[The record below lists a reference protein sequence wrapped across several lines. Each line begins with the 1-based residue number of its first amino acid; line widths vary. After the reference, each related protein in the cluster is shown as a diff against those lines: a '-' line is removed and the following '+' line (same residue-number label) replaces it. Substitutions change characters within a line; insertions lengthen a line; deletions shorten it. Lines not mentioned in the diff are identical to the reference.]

1 MDFKKSYCPKEF
13 ESSIYQK
20 WLEEGKFIPKKSKTG
35 KTFYIPIPPPN
46 VTWNLHLWHA
56 LTLTLEDIMVR
67 YHRMKWDDTVWIP
80 WTDHAWIATQNVVEN
95 KLAKQWLQ
103 RTEIWREKFLEEVWN
118 WKDEYASNINWQIK
132 LLWASVDWSKERFTL
147 DEWLN
152 KTVEHVFC
160 DLYNKWLIYR
170 WEYMVN
176 YSPALQTV
184 ISDIE
189 VEYKEEDAKM
199 YYITYFVSW
208 SDNEIIVATTRPE
221 TLLADQA
228 VAVHP
233 KDKRYKKLI
242 WRKVILPILNKEL
255 PIIWD
260 DTVDKEFWT
269 GALKITPAHDPTDF
283 QIAKKHWLKLDYRV
297 VDKSWFMTREA
308 WIFAGQDAI
317 TAREN
322 IVELLKAKWNLVRIE
337 PYSHKVG
344 YCERSGCKIET
355 VISTQWFVKAD
366 ELAKNVIAGY
376 KKKDF
381 TIMPDKFNKVFED
394 WIYNLRD
401 WCISRQ
407 LWWWHQ
413 IPAYYDINT
422 WELLAV
428 TQDAESV
435 FKKYWKENVRRD
447 NDVLDTWFSSALW
460 PFSILDW
467 DPKSPWELFKKY
479 YPSQV
484 LETGHDILFFWVIR
498 MLLMGYEYTWETP
511 FKTVYLHGLVKD
523 EQWRKMS
530 KSLWNGIDPLDIV
543 NEYSA
548 DSLRLALAIGNTPWN
563 NMNFSIKNVEANSM
577 FLNKLWNITRF
588 VHSGIWEIGKS
599 YDELRKFIE
608 KNYSE
613 FSMHEKWICQK
624 LAQITEKM
632 TEWMEKFNF
641 SMTGEDLMAFTRD
654 DFADFFIEE
663 YKLTKADSKYAAD
676 ILAYSVMTILKLWHP
691 YAPFVTEEL
700 YSKLRPE
707 ESLIDSA
714 WPELKL
720 EKDSKIEKDTWM
732 IYDVIRSIRNIR
744 WLKWI
749 KPGLLVKV
757 IFKATKSNQDL
768 LEENQVI
775 LKWLCKIE
783 EFKVVD
789 KSKSISEDDYVYWVS
804 NNIEIFLDPGDTID
818 QEAEKLRLKEQID
831 GKKDYIRKLDQKLMN
846 AEFVRNAP
854 EHVVRIEQEKRV
866 QAQDQLEKL
875 LEKYNKI

>member
-1 MDFKKSYCPKEF
+1 
-13 ESSIYQK
+13 
-20 WLEEGKFIPKKSKTG
+20 
-35 KTFYIPIPPPN
+35 
-46 VTWNLHLWHA
+46 
-56 LTLTLEDIMVR
+56 
-67 YHRMKWDDTVWIP
+67 
-80 WTDHAWIATQNVVEN
+80 
-95 KLAKQWLQ
+95 
-103 RTEIWREKFLEEVWN
+103 
-118 WKDEYASNINWQIK
+118 
-132 LLWASVDWSKERFTL
+132 
-147 DEWLN
+147 
-152 KTVEHVFC
+152 
-160 DLYNKWLIYR
+160 
-170 WEYMVN
+170 
-176 YSPALQTV
+176 
-184 ISDIE
+184 
-189 VEYKEEDAKM
+189 
-199 YYITYFVSW
+199 
-208 SDNEIIVATTRPE
+208 
-221 TLLADQA
+221 
-228 VAVHP
+228 
-233 KDKRYKKLI
+233 
-242 WRKVILPILNKEL
+242 
-255 PIIWD
+255 
-260 DTVDKEFWT
+260 
-269 GALKITPAHDPTDF
+269 
-283 QIAKKHWLKLDYRV
+283 
-297 VDKSWFMTREA
+297 
-308 WIFAGQDAI
+308 
-317 TAREN
+317 
-322 IVELLKAKWNLVRIE
+322 
-337 PYSHKVG
+337 
-344 YCERSGCKIET
+344 
-355 VISTQWFVKAD
+355 
-366 ELAKNVIAGY
+366 
-376 KKKDF
+376 
-381 TIMPDKFNKVFED
+381 
-394 WIYNLRD
+394 
-401 WCISRQ
+401 
-407 LWWWHQ
+407 
-413 IPAYYDINT
+413 
-422 WELLAV
+422 
-428 TQDAESV
+428 
-435 FKKYWKENVRRD
+435 
-447 NDVLDTWFSSALW
+447 
-460 PFSILDW
+460 
-467 DPKSPWELFKKY
+467 
-479 YPSQV
+479 
-484 LETGHDILFFWVIR
+484 
-498 MLLMGYEYTWETP
+498 
-511 FKTVYLHGLVKD
+511 
-523 EQWRKMS
+523 
-530 KSLWNGIDPLDIV
+530 
-543 NEYSA
+543 
-548 DSLRLALAIGNTPWN
+548 
-563 NMNFSIKNVEANSM
+563 M